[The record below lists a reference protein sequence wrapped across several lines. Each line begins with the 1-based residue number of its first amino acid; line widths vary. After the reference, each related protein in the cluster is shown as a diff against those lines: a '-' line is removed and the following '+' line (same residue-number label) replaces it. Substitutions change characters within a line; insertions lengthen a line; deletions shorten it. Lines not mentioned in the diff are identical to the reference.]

1 MAFTRE
7 ELAEHMAQGFVPEQN
22 TPLEMRG
29 FIAAEYTAF
38 FMGRI
43 DKKLERLVE
52 LLEQKSGEA

>member
-7 ELAEHMAQGFVPEQN
+7 ELAEHMARGFVPEQN
-22 TPLEMRG
+22 TPNEMRG

-43 DKKLERLVE
+43 DKKLERLIE
-52 LLEQKSGEA
+52 LWEQKSEQA